1 MSENGVKKET
11 LGEMFER
18 LSPKKPTNYFIKI
31 SIRKKIKKAF
41 TNNLIPDRFS
51 NNALN
56 KDSLVSEDSEKA
68 NSSRETVKKGLE
80 LRKGFHLNISKPCQK
95 YKPIERSSTAR
106 PRFKIAKK
114 NDVSMLVHNNTHRKS
129 SKHEV
134 RNYEILN
141 FLKKRQK
148 VSSNPMQI
156 NGIKILKKIS

>member
-80 LRKGFHLNISKPCQK
+80 LRKGGN
-95 YKPIERSSTAR
+95 
-106 PRFKIAKK
+106 
-114 NDVSMLVHNNTHRKS
+114 
-129 SKHEV
+129 
-134 RNYEILN
+134 
-141 FLKKRQK
+141 
-148 VSSNPMQI
+148 
-156 NGIKILKKIS
+156 